1 MKLTTRCGSAVQG
14 LNEALLAKAAE
25 AKVLRT
31 NRVRADT
38 TVVPANVSYPTDSGL
53 LARAIRRITVS
64 GRRIRAAGGAM
75 RTKLRDRSRAAGKRA
90 HGIYRT
96 FEQDVLVIDTKSLL
110 GAYESNVR
118 LSPINSGATLYPNT
132 PARGSNTFTTI
143 QNYPYTD
150 RRRTRTVVEA
160 VTELAVID
168 GVHDIRDHAIHV
180 ERRRGREIIKR
191 ISSRRRCAPT
201 DSGVASGR
209 DRRGPQPRPCD
220 FNALWPQLGYG
231 DRQRQLPIGTLR

>member
-1 MKLTTRCGSAVQG
+1 MSIQQWLAILNDRVFFGLHPAKLDR
-14 LNEALLAKAAE
+14 LL
-25 AKVLRT
+25 
-31 NRVRADT
+31 
-38 TVVPANVSYPTDSGL
+38 G
-53 LARAIRRITVS
+53 AR
-64 GRRIRAAGGAM
+64 
-75 RTKLRDRSRAAGKRA
+75 L
-90 HGIYRT
+90 YRT

-118 LSPINSGATLYPNT
+118 LSPINSGATLYPNA

-191 ISSRRRCAPT
+191 YI
-201 DSGVASGR
+201 
-209 DRRGPQPRPCD
+209 
-220 FNALWPQLGYG
+220 L
-231 DRQRQLPIGTLR
+231 